1 MDNRIGGRPTLTP
14 TLSRPGGRG
23 GIPSPRLIQRCPVG
37 CDAQLV
43 TSAIVLPEGPL
54 LRCAACGQLVSQ
66 ITTAAYLRSMAAFDS
81 PGFNRPSGS
90 ESARRVALA
99 RRRLARAGRLLGKS
113 PGEIS
118 LIDVGCSRGDF
129 VAAAAQLGFHA
140 EGVEPAPQIAAAA
153 RGRGLT
159 VHQGLLEDQRFP
171 AASFDVATLFEVI
184 EHLPAPMALLQE
196 CHRILKPGGILIAST
211 GNTASWTVAAMRAR
225 WDYFHVAQDA
235 GHVSFFNP
243 RSIALI
249 AARTG
254 FGVAHIG
261 TTRVRFVEESAAPRW
276 LYRLSKIAAEFANL
290 PARLLG
296 TGHDMLVFLRRQP

>member
-1 MDNRIGGRPTLTP
+1 MAET
-14 TLSRPGGRG
+14 S
-23 GIPSPRLIQRCPVG
+23 SRLIEHCPVG
-37 CDAQLV
+37 CDAQFV

-66 ITTAAYLRSMAAFDS
+66 ITTAAYQHSMAAFDS
-81 PGFNRPSGS
+81 PEFNLPSGA

-99 RRRLARAGRLLGKS
+99 RRRLARAARLLGKT
-113 PGEIS
+113 PGEIR
-118 LIDVGCSRGDF
+118 LLDVGCSRGDF
-129 VAAAAQLGFHA
+129 VAAAVALGFRA
-140 EGVEPAPQIAAAA
+140 EGVEPASHIAAAA
-153 RGRGLT
+153 RAAGLA
-159 VHQGLLEDQRFP
+159 VHAGLLEEQRFA
-171 AASFDVATLFEVI
+171 AASFDVVTVFEVI
-184 EHLPAPMALLQE
+184 EHLPAPLALLRE
-196 CHRILKPGGILIAST
+196 CHRILRPNGILIAST
-211 GNTASWTVAAMRAR
+211 GNTASWTVAAMQAR

-254 FGVAHIG
+254 FGIEHIG
-261 TTRVRFVEESAAPRW
+261 TARVRFFETSDAPRW

-296 TGHDMLVFLRRQP
+296 TGHDMLVFLRRQ

>member
-1 MDNRIGGRPTLTP
+1 MMHAAE
-14 TLSRPGGRG
+14 S
-23 GIPSPRLIQRCPVG
+23 SPRLIQHCPVG
-37 CDAQLV
+37 CDAHFE

-66 ITTAAYLRSMAAFDS
+66 ITTAAYQRSMTAFDS
-81 PGFNRPSGS
+81 PEFNRPSGS
-90 ESARRVALA
+90 EPARRVALA
-99 RRRLARAGRLLGKS
+99 RRRLARARRLLAKT
-113 PGEIS
+113 PDQIR

-129 VAAAAQLGFHA
+129 VAAAVQLGFHA

-153 RGRGLT
+153 RASGLT
-159 VHQGLLEDQRFP
+159 VHQGLLEEQRFP
-171 AASFDVATLFEVI
+171 AASFDVVTLFEVI
-184 EHLPAPMALLQE
+184 EHLPAPIALLHE
-196 CHRILKPGGILIAST
+196 CHRILRPDGILIAST
-211 GNTASWTVAAMRAR
+211 GNTASWTVAAMQAR

-243 RSIALI
+243 RSIARV

-254 FGVAHIG
+254 FGVEHTG